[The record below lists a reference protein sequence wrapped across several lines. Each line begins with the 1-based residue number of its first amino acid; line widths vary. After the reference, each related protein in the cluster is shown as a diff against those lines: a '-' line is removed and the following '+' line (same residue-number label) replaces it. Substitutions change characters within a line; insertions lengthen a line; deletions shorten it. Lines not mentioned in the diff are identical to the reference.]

1 MFGTM
6 EWSHRFNALKNYKD
20 AGGAVRVF
28 LQAEDGVSEEA
39 IIAVKNVDPS
49 AGIKCFECGNKFS
62 KKDPPRHNAQEG
74 LLLLNVSLLSE
85 LIT

>member
-62 KKDPPRHNAQEG
+62 KKDPPGIMPKR
-74 LLLLNVSLLSE
+74 VCCF
-85 LIT
+85 